1 MYDWKQRGTVHI
13 ECVCHVPICACTVG
27 IEYMHIKA
35 RDISIGIE
43 QVLIKN
49 IMSYFERLSVGEEVV
64 KGEVRGVVLL
74 HG

>member
-1 MYDWKQRGTVHI
+1 MVHI
-13 ECVCHVPICACTVG
+13 ECMCHVPIWARTVG
-27 IEYMHIKA
+27 IGYVHIKA

-49 IMSYFERLSVGEEVV
+49 IMSYFKWLSMGEEVV
-64 KGEVRGVVLL
+64 KGEVGGVVLL